1 LQSSYPET
9 FERDVGYSDAEWRR
23 AIQRAVGDCP
33 IHIEGSTAQVQVDA
47 GSLDLQWRPL
57 PNRTIALLSMPRLA
71 VSFAFKGVGPD
82 ARYAFMR
89 VFDLKTQKGG
99 G

>member
-1 LQSSYPET
+1 VQSSYPET
-9 FERDVGYSDAEWRR
+9 FERDVGYSDTEWRR

-47 GSLDLQWRPL
+47 GILDLQWRPL

-71 VSFAFKGVGPD
+71 VSFEFKGVGPE

-89 VFDLKTQKGG
+89 GFDLKTQKGG

>member
-1 LQSSYPET
+1 MQSSYPET
-9 FERDVGYSDAEWRR
+9 FARDVGYSDTEWRR

-47 GSLDLQWRPL
+47 GHLCLHWSPL

-71 VSFAFKGVGPD
+71 VSFTFKGVGPEE
-82 ARYAFMR
+82 RYAFMR
-89 VFDLKTQKGG
+89 MFDLNTQKGG

>member
-1 LQSSYPET
+1 MQSSYPET
-9 FERDVGYSDAEWRR
+9 FERDVGYSDTEWRR

-33 IHIEGSTAQVQVDA
+33 IYIEGSTAQVQVDA
-47 GSLDLQWRPL
+47 GHLCLHWSPL

-71 VSFAFKGVGPD
+71 VSFTFKGVGPEE
-82 ARYAFMR
+82 RYAFMR
-89 VFDLKTQKGG
+89 VFDLNTQKGG

>member
-1 LQSSYPET
+1 MQSSYPET

-23 AIQRAVGDCP
+23 AIQRAVSECP
-33 IHIEGSTAQVQVDA
+33 IHIEGSSAQIQVDA

-71 VSFAFKGVGPD
+71 VSFEFKGVGPD

>member
-1 LQSSYPET
+1 MQSSDPET
-9 FERDVGYSDAEWRR
+9 FERDVGYSDTEWRR
-23 AIQRAVGDCP
+23 AIQRAVGDCS

-47 GSLDLQWRPL
+47 GHLNLEWCPL

-71 VSFAFKGVGPD
+71 VSFKFKGVGPEE
-82 ARYAFMR
+82 RYAFMR

>member
-1 LQSSYPET
+1 VQSSYPES
-9 FERDVGYSDAEWRR
+9 FERDVGYSDTEWRIAIVR
-23 AIQRAVGDCP
+23 AAGPHP
-33 IHIEGSTAQVQVDA
+33 IHIQGNSAKVQLGEGSL
-47 GSLDLQWRPL
+47 SLQWSPL

-71 VSFAFKGVGPD
+71 VRFTFKDVGPE

-89 VFDLKTQKGG
+89 VFDLMVQKGG